1 MSKIV
6 HTFEPSSGGSQDAN
20 GGGEI
25 VAAIYERGWAVISQ
39 GFYAL
44 QESEKAELQTSYG
57 VLNRDPYGDT
67 RCRSYFKATLDV
79 DSGRLTRAEDQT
91 YSQTYKA
98 NPLDGGK
105 VRVFDAIGD
114 DVLAM
119 IAFRRL
125 IMANVA
131 LMMAS
136 YVFKKR
142 QVTIGVHMV
151 RYHAELGRPT
161 FSSPIWLHKDDEP
174 LVVLNVIDESKGL
187 VGGDTVLARDLK
199 SVERVIH
206 LKPYEGAMLTKRLAH
221 MVTPMEAPAEATI
234 GFRDILLTTL
244 EEADDVVEPKEP
256 AADLRAA
263 S

>member
-6 HTFEPSSGGSQDAN
+6 HTFEPSSGTVQDAN
-20 GGGEI
+20 GAGEI
-25 VAAIYERGWAVISQ
+25 VAAIYERGWAVIAQ

-98 NPLDGGK
+98 NPIDGGK
-105 VRVFDAIGD
+105 VRVFDTID
-114 DVLAM
+114 DEVLAM
-119 IAFRRL
+119 TAFQRL
-125 IMANVA
+125 VMSNLA
-131 LMMAS
+131 LMTAS
-136 YVFKKR
+136 YIFKKR
-142 QVTIGVHMV
+142 LVTIGVHMV
-151 RYHAELGRPT
+151 RYYTEMGKPT

-174 LVVLNVIDESKGL
+174 LVVLNVINESRGL

-199 SVERVIH
+199 SVERVVH
-206 LKPYEGAMLTKRLAH
+206 LKPYEGAVLTKKLAH

-244 EEADDVVEPKEP
+244 EEADDVVQPNEP
-256 AADLRAA
+256 AADWRAA